1 MRGVVTLR
9 LRGNDG
15 VLETRAAPPYPRR
28 RPRCAPGE
36 RVGDVGADLGRG
48 VSMTA
53 FHEPVLLR
61 TPVSTPHATA
71 LNATGS
77 LMSPSTTA
85 APPPATQA
93 RKRLPRIPARVS
105 ASCAA

>member
-1 MRGVVTLR
+1 MTLR

-15 VLETRAAPPYPRR
+15 VLETSRSAALSLATAAVYASASASATSARIW
-28 RPRCAPGE
+28 G
-36 RVGDVGADLGRG
+36 GA
-48 VSMTA
+48 S
-53 FHEPVLLR
+53 R
-61 TPVSTPHATA
+61 TTA

-77 LMSPSTTA
+77 VMSPSRVA

-93 RKRLPRIPARVS
+93 RKRLPRIPAFVS